1 MSDIRFFSASGSEHQ
16 QKQGPGGNWDSNG
29 FEIVNFVAGAT
40 DQINRI
46 GFFGTTGPGSTIT
59 VNQYQSKVYP
69 TDNEGDLR
77 GPPLVQGKFISASV
91 IQMSGLW
98 NAAVAEVPHT
108 SGTVGIRFTN
118 PGATEVV
125 TQSPRISAVRLTA
138 GDYGIAGG
146 GSGVEP
152 DTQPSNL
159 TIKAFECRHP
169 FAPNTAI
176 ATSWTEIA
184 GASAAGGGPASNQ
197 LNLTAHTWTSI
208 VHDYFVCLS
217 VSPSAA
223 GINKR
228 FAWLFYLEYV

>member
-1 MSDIRFFSASGSEHQ
+1 MPDIRFWAASGSEHS
-16 QKQGPGGNWDSNG
+16 QKQGASANWDSSG
-29 FEIVNFVAGAT
+29 FEIVNLVAGAT

-46 GFFGTTGPGSTIT
+46 GFFGSTGPGSTIT
-59 VNQYQSKVYP
+59 INQYQDKTYP

-77 GPPLVQGKFISASV
+77 GPPLVQLKFISASV
-91 IQMSGLW
+91 VKVSGQW
-98 NAAVAEVPHT
+98 NAAVAEVPHN
-108 SGTVGIRFTN
+108 SGTIGIRFIN

-125 TQSPRISAVRLTA
+125 TQNPRISAVRLTA

-159 TIKAFECRHP
+159 TVKAFECRHP

-176 ATSWTEIA
+176 ASTWTEIA

-197 LNLTAHTWTSI
+197 LSLTAHTWTSI
-208 VHDYFVCLS
+208 THDYFVALS
-217 VSPSAA
+217 VSPTAA

-228 FAWLFYLEYV
+228 FAFLVYLEYV